1 MEPADLAGGRGTDL
15 RLRLLAVQLCRTE
28 SEERKVKAQEIVSIT
43 STAIPA
49 ADRNFGAGAEWLQFW
64 GTVKI
69 EFRRLVKTT
78 TFIVITAFALLN
90 CVPALIYSNTEGFGN
105 TFLPVTYRLLEVIAG
120 TLYLFLIAMIT
131 YFAGVLA
138 WEERDS
144 GTDEVHDAL
153 PNPEWPTY
161 LAKLTALMSSIV
173 IILAVVMCAALLVQ
187 FFHGYHRYQ
196 FGLFIANLFGIDLL
210 GFVFLAILAFF
221 IHVISPNKYVGYF
234 GYITFLLLTTFIW
247 QPLHIATYLVQF
259 GQAQTMTYS
268 DFYGYGPFLKSW
280 SWFMLYWT
288 AFCVFLAALT
298 ILLWQRGRETS
309 WRSRI
314 RNARLRYHGAVRFIA
329 VAAAI
334 GFVATGGWIFYNTKV
349 LNTVRS
355 ENDNDRL
362 QADYEKTY
370 KKFEKQPGPRVTD
383 VKYAIDLYPESRN
396 MTMRGQQTIV
406 NQTSKPL
413 TEIHF
418 SLANDYQTTIE
429 IPGAKLSQDDQR
441 LHYQIYTL
449 TTPMQPGESRV
460 HAVHHADPGAGLR
473 EHADQPRRAAE
484 RYFHSQPDRSPD
496 RVSARQRIGRQEQ
509 TQALRTQGKR
519 PDAGARAELHRR
531 LPRQLHQQ

>member
-1 MEPADLAGGRGTDL
+1 M
-15 RLRLLAVQLCRTE
+15 
-28 SEERKVKAQEIVSIT
+28 
-43 STAIPA
+43 
-49 ADRNFGAGAEWLQFW
+49 
-64 GTVKI
+64 
-69 EFRRLVKTT
+69 
-78 TFIVITAFALLN
+78 ITAFALLN

-196 FGLFIANLFGIDLL
+196 IGLFIANLFGIDLL

-268 DFYGYGPFLKSW
+268 DFYGYGPFLESW

-370 KKFEKQPGPRVTD
+370 KKFEKQPEPRVTD

-418 SLANDYQTTIE
+418 T
-429 IPGAKLSQDDQR
+429 PGQR
-441 LHYQIYTL
+441 LSNHHRDTRGEAV
-449 TTPMQPGESRV
+449 PG
-460 HAVHHADPGAGLR
+460 
-473 EHADQPRRAAE
+473 
-484 RYFHSQPDRSPD
+484 
-496 RVSARQRIGRQEQ
+496 
-509 TQALRTQGKR
+509 
-519 PDAGARAELHRR
+519 
-531 LPRQLHQQ
+531 

>member
-1 MEPADLAGGRGTDL
+1 
-15 RLRLLAVQLCRTE
+15 
-28 SEERKVKAQEIVSIT
+28 
-43 STAIPA
+43 
-49 ADRNFGAGAEWLQFW
+49 
-64 GTVKI
+64 
-69 EFRRLVKTT
+69 
-78 TFIVITAFALLN
+78 
-90 CVPALIYSNTEGFGN
+90 
-105 TFLPVTYRLLEVIAG
+105 
-120 TLYLFLIAMIT
+120 
-131 YFAGVLA
+131 
-138 WEERDS
+138 
-144 GTDEVHDAL
+144 
-153 PNPEWPTY
+153 
-161 LAKLTALMSSIV
+161 
-173 IILAVVMCAALLVQ
+173 
-187 FFHGYHRYQ
+187 
-196 FGLFIANLFGIDLL
+196 
-210 GFVFLAILAFF
+210 
-221 IHVISPNKYVGYF
+221 
-234 GYITFLLLTTFIW
+234 
-247 QPLHIATYLVQF
+247 
-259 GQAQTMTYS
+259 MTYS
-268 DFYGYGPFLKSW
+268 DFYGYGPFLESW

-288 AFCVFLAALT
+288 AFCVFLAAVT

-370 KKFEKQPGPRVTD
+370 KKFEKQPEPRVTD

-418 SLANDYQTTIE
+418 TLANDYQTTIE

-441 LHYQIYTL
+441 LHYQIYAL

-484 RYFHSQPDRSPD
+484 WH
-496 RVSARQRIGRQEQ
+496 
-509 TQALRTQGKR
+509 
-519 PDAGARAELHRR
+519 LH
-531 LPRQLHQQ
+531 P